1 MPQNILGFE
10 LEWFDPVSTLLHTIF
25 MKYYLDD
32 DTIELLH
39 SKMKSQFL
47 ARIYYPEVKLTDMF
61 VGNSITVFN
70 RLLAVKGYCND
81 ATRKFME
88 EREIHIM
95 MTIRGKDIQAICDVM
110 KSAMKYNFFTNRVK
124 KIANDLKVINCDAK
138 SLDLIVEFVS
148 TETKDPTDAD
158 NFISEAS
165 SCIPDITST
174 IDTAVEITRIFEGVK
189 VYKSKNPCTL
199 CLIKPHILK
208 DKMEGSVIKHIVDQG
223 YEIDSLVSLHMN
235 INMAEYL
242 FEVYR
247 GIFPKYTSMMEHIVS
262 GPVLAIQISHPSLE
276 VVPNFRELCGPLE
289 PPLGQ
294 KILPDTIR
302 AKFGSDVIRNAVHCT
317 DLPEDGDTE
326 CTYIFQTLANI

>member
-10 LEWFDPVSTLLHTIF
+10 LEWFDPVSTLLHTIYC
-25 MKYYLDD
+25 KYYLDD

-47 ARIYYPEVKLTDMF
+47 ARIYYPEVKLKDLF

-70 RLLAVKGYCND
+70 RLLVIKGYCNE
-81 ATRKFME
+81 ATRKFMK
-88 EREIHIM
+88 EREVHIM
-95 MTIRGKDIQAICDVM
+95 MTIRGKDIQSICNVM
-110 KSAMKYNFFTNRVK
+110 TAAMKYNFITNRVK
-124 KIANDLKVINCDAK
+124 KIANDHEGMNCYAK
-138 SLDLIVEFVS
+138 SQDLIIEFVS
-148 TETKDPTDAD
+148 TETKDPTDTD

-165 SCIPDITST
+165 SCIPDIIST
-174 IDTAVEITRIFEGVK
+174 IDTADEITKIFECAK

-223 YEIDSLVSLHMN
+223 YTIDSVVSLHMN

-262 GPVLAIQISHPSLE
+262 GPVLAIQLSHSSLE
-276 VVPNFRELCGPLE
+276 VVPNFREICGPLE
-289 PPLGQ
+289 PPLGK
-294 KILPDTIR
+294 KILPNTIR
-302 AKFGSDVIRNAVHCT
+302 AKFGTDIATNAVHCT